1 MDAHRWPG
9 RFCAT
14 ISMIIPFEQE
24 AGDAIF
30 TPLEADG
37 TFAPDVA
44 IYLKEM
50 GRSRPSVV
58 LAFAPKAAGTFLRTA
73 AIDATG
79 GQLVR
84 TVQAQGGRDAQFYL
98 PTFLMYYAG
107 GFPTR
112 PLVTHVHM
120 QALPANR
127 HFIEALDLKP
137 VIMVRSIPDMLV
149 SYLEMVEDDPAAPEN
164 WLNIQIP
171 HAYAGFGD
179 EAKADF
185 IIDMLGP
192 WYASYFATWLEWARA
207 DGRVLVL
214 DYDEFRADPLRNLEC
229 LLLHSRFPIPRAQ
242 CRAVL
247 DALWQERHDFRF
259 RQGISGRGQ
268 ARFTPAQIERLR
280 QMLAFYPQLEPW
292 MERLIPPPSAAS
304 QAAHFSA
311 VA

>member
-1 MDAHRWPG
+1 MAG
-9 RFCAT
+9 RDIVPTGFMT
-14 ISMIIPFEQE
+14 IPFDAE
-24 AGDAIF
+24 AAGAIF
-30 TPLEADG
+30 SPLAADGGFPLETAG
-37 TFAPDVA
+37 
-44 IYLKEM
+44 YLREV
-50 GRSRPSVV
+50 GHARPSVV

-73 AIDATG
+73 AITAID

-107 GFPTR
+107 GTPTR

-149 SYLEMVEDDPAAPEN
+149 SYLEMVEDDPAAPQN

-171 HAYAGFGD
+171 HAYVGLRD

-304 QAAHFSA
+304 QAAHSSA

>member
-1 MDAHRWPG
+1 MP
-9 RFCAT
+9 
-14 ISMIIPFEQE
+14 IPFEQE
-24 AGDAIF
+24 ACDAIF
-30 TPLEADG
+30 SVLEADG
-37 TFAPDVA
+37 SFTPQVA
-44 IYLKEM
+44 DYLKEM
-50 GRSRPSVV
+50 GQARPSVV

-107 GFPTR
+107 GIPSR

-127 HFIEALDLKP
+127 HFIEALDIKP
-137 VIMVRSIPDMLV
+137 AIMVRSLPDMLV
-149 SYLEMVEDDPAAPEN
+149 SYLEMVEDDPAAPQN

-171 HAYAGFGD
+171 QAHAGFNE

-192 WYASYFATWLEWARA
+192 WYASYFATWLEWARS

-214 DYDEFRADPLRNLEC
+214 DYDEFRADPLRSLEC
-229 LLLHSRFPIPRAQ
+229 LLLHSRFQIPRAQ
-242 CRAVL
+242 CR
-247 DALWQERHDFRF
+247 DALEAVWKDRHDFRY
-259 RQGISGRGQ
+259 RQGVSGRGA
-268 ARFTPAQIERLR
+268 ARFTTAQIERLR
-280 QMLAFYPQLEPW
+280 RMLAYYPQLAPW

-304 QAAHFSA
+304 QNGSHSSA